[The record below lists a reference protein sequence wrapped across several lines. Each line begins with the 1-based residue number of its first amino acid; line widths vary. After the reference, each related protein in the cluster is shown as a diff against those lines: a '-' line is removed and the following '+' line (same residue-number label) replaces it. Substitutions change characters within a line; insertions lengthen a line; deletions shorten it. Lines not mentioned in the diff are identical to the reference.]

1 MMTAAELQ
9 ALRRLLFFTQQE
21 AASMISGTSHRAW
34 QHWEDGKRAVPVD
47 VVERIRELAE
57 WRETA
62 IDSML
67 AAIQDN
73 IDAHDGIKPESIP
86 LVWYAHMQD
95 WLGEPVMWR
104 PHQSACAALLALAK
118 RVRLVPFDSAAY
130 AAWLGNEAD
139 SSPHRAAWAATIPP
153 PT

>member
-1 MMTAAELQ
+1 MTATELQ

-34 QHWEDGKRAVPVD
+34 QHWEDGKRAVPAD
-47 VVERIRELAE
+47 VADRIRELAE

-67 AAIQDN
+67 DAIQQN
-73 IDAHDGIKPESIP
+73 IAAHGGIEPESIP
-86 LVWYAHMQD
+86 LVWYANMQD

-104 PHQSACAALLALAK
+104 PHQSACSALVALNDL
-118 RVRLVPFDSAAY
+118 VRLVPFDSAAY
-130 AAWLGNEAD
+130 AVWLGRRAD
-139 SSPHRAAWAATIPP
+139 HTSLRAAWAARFGMF
-153 PT
+153 

>member
-1 MMTAAELQ
+1 MTATELQ

-21 AASMISGTSHRAW
+21 AASMVSGTSHRAW

-47 VVERIRELAE
+47 VVERMRELAD
-57 WRETA
+57 WRERA
-62 IDSML
+62 IDAML
-67 AAIQDN
+67 DAIQDN
-73 IDAHDGIKPESIP
+73 IDAHDGQKPESIP
-86 LVWYAHMQD
+86 LVWYLQMQD

-104 PHQSACAALLALAK
+104 PHQSACAAMLALND

-130 AAWLGNEAD
+130 AAWLGKRAD

-153 PT
+153 PG